1 MSRFDKS
8 YRSYTKRFTIS
19 FVTTSQSGWSPRWL
33 LVEPELL
40 AVVALHFDFKTVV
53 GVTSART
60 DLRTPRATRL
70 LRNIKYGSVLHLMVS
85 VAVTVIG
92 VFLLITVEAVEEI
105 RAPPYLKVLSIY
117 YLSSSLLPRPHGLE
131 QEPPWHFVKKSKG
144 WGPTTPSAT
153 SSTTTLRL
161 RLPFSVPWELVLN
174 GGPVCEAS

>member
-19 FVTTSQSGWSPRWL
+19 FVTTSQSGWSLRWL

-85 VAVTVIG
+85 VAVTEIG
-92 VFLLITVEAVEEI
+92 VFLLITVEALEEI
-105 RAPPYLKVLSIY
+105 RTPPYLKRSIFCNHVLYVFACCSAFRVLGSTAAMVVLDI
-117 YLSSSLLPRPHGLE
+117 SE
-131 QEPPWHFVKKSKG
+131 
-144 WGPTTPSAT
+144 GPASEAA
-153 SSTTTLRL
+153 
-161 RLPFSVPWELVLN
+161 
-174 GGPVCEAS
+174 GG